1 MSSNLLTLT
10 DTHTRGTI
18 TRRVYEGFGY
28 RVSVTEM
35 EGDKEIVCKPTD
47 DVLYQ
52 PQIYARSGTTLLEPV
67 RISMNRKAVKQ
78 EIAHLENAE
87 KLMAYI
93 EENFESL

>member
-1 MSSNLLTLT
+1 MSNSLTLIET
-10 DTHTRGTI
+10 RTRGTI

-35 EGDKEIVCKPTD
+35 DGDKEIVCKPTD

-67 RISMNRKAVKQ
+67 KISLNRKAVKQ

-87 KLMAYI
+87 KLMGYI

>member
-1 MSSNLLTLT
+1 MSNLTLIE
-10 DTHTRGTI
+10 TRTRDMI
-18 TRRVYEGFGY
+18 TRRVYKGFGY
-28 RVSVTEM
+28 RVNVTELD
-35 EGDKEIVCKPTD
+35 GDKEIVCKPED

-52 PQIYARSGTTLLEPV
+52 PQIMARSGTTLLEPV

-87 KLMAYI
+87 KLMGYI

>member
-1 MSSNLLTLT
+1 MSDVLKLT
-10 DTHTRGTI
+10 DTRTRGMI
-18 TRRVYEGFGY
+18 TRRVYDGFGY

-52 PQIYARSGTTLLEPV
+52 PPIYARSGTSLLEPV

-87 KLMAYI
+87 KLMGYI
-93 EENFESL
+93 EENFENL